1 MDQLEYNSVAV
12 LVCDEFLQT
21 EAERN
26 FDVKPSFYHKSQK
39 WYFYSMEIY

>member
-1 MDQLEYNSVAV
+1 MDLLEYNSVAV
-12 LVCDEFLQT
+12 LVCNEFLQT